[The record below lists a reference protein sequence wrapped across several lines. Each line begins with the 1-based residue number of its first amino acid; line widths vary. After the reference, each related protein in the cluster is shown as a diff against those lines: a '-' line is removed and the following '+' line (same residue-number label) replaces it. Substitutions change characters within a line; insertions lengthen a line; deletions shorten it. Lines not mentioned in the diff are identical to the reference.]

1 MELTP
6 SLPGAALGRGR
17 AWPVPPARGAQER
30 IGDRSALLG
39 RPRLH
44 PLEHLGRR
52 LLLRGLRSAALRR
65 PQGPG
70 AKLGPGVGAGPSVRA
85 RPRPGVGAGP
95 SIGTRSGPG
104 PDIRTRPGPG
114 VRASPAFR
122 SPEPR
127 ARYEAAIVPQELF
140 QRGEHPRGDGAERH
154 GAERPPLPERAADG
168 APDDVADGAA
178 ARGADHIADSA
189 AAGAGAPRPLHGR
202 GSAPPLRPRSRA
214 GPPALTAPRAQ
225 IRAQPPRPLIGGGGR
240 NLRARPSRAGERGV
254 TKSRHYQAVLRQ
266 AAEGLGDARAPL
278 CGARWFGPPVGGLR
292 GRWAEAGRAE
302 AELRRNGRTQ

>member
-1 MELTP
+1 MGLLTM
-6 SLPGAALGRGR
+6 S
-17 AWPVPPARGAQER
+17 Q
-30 IGDRSALLG
+30 IG
-39 RPRLH
+39 PRLGVLTISQIA
-44 PLEHLGRR
+44 PRLEQ
-52 LLLRGLRSAALRR
+52 A
-65 PQGPG
+65 
-70 AKLGPGVGAGPSVRA
+70 
-85 RPRPGVGAGP
+85 
-95 SIGTRSGPG
+95 
-104 PDIRTRPGPG
+104 RPGP
-114 VRASPAFR
+114 FM
-122 SPEPR
+122 
-127 ARYEAAIVPQELF
+127 
-140 QRGEHPRGDGAERH
+140 
-154 GAERPPLPERAADG
+154 AADQ
-168 APDDVADGAA
+168 
-178 ARGADHIADSA
+178 R
-189 AAGAGAPRPLHGR
+189 R